1 MINYMDSFFNQY
13 HTEDTLIKGIDSVL
27 NSYKNLKVYSFP
39 TYIDPLYLRKLKI
52 GSDYFRLISEND
64 GIFLFELLLSERKS
78 EPKNGEGI
86 NKVFI
91 VESKLH
97 ENIYTVI
104 LLGRS
109 RLHLSKILAYFNKAY
124 PKVSLSFITHKK
136 LENLLVH
143 FRDKEGFDL
152 NIIRATSHSRIGK
165 KIMTSIS
172 WTELSIER
180 AFEWVAN
187 ENGWFQNL
195 TFRVNKSSMPTAEI
209 SISRNGIIRSNR
221 YFKLIFSDFI
231 LPISNVTY
239 ENIKFFSKRAR
250 LEDPDRNVHP
260 LVINLGEDQFIN
272 PEENHKF
279 IDIMKTMKATSLSV
293 IHGNPYIHISL
304 FDYYDGSSFDVWV
317 LSADKIIIVPQLK
330 ASFQA
335 IKRLINY
342 VFDNYAEGD
351 VKEYEVEF
359 NE

>member
-1 MINYMDSFFNQY
+1 MPCRILNKYPVIIIAAATM
-13 HTEDTLIKGIDSVL
+13 LKKIKI
-27 NSYKNLKVYSFP
+27 
-39 TYIDPLYLRKLKI
+39 
-52 GSDYFRLISEND
+52 
-64 GIFLFELLLSERKS
+64 
-78 EPKNGEGI
+78 
-86 NKVFI
+86 
-91 VESKLH
+91 
-97 ENIYTVI
+97 
-104 LLGRS
+104 
-109 RLHLSKILAYFNKAY
+109 
-124 PKVSLSFITHKK
+124 SLSFITHKK
-136 LENLLVH
+136 LERLLVD
-143 FRDKEGFDL
+143 FKDKSGFDL
-152 NIIRATSHSRIGK
+152 DIIRATSHSRIGK
-165 KIMTSIS
+165 ETMTSIS
-172 WTELSIER
+172 WPPEFSIEK

-195 TFRVNKSSMPTAEI
+195 TFRINRPSMPTTEI
-209 SISRNGIIRSNR
+209 SISRNGIVRSNR

-231 LPISNVTY
+231 LPISKVSY

-250 LEDPDRNVHP
+250 LEDPDRNIHP
-260 LVINLGEDQFIN
+260 LVIDLGEDQFIN